1 MSRPSRRT
9 GPGHRTVA
17 GCDTWSGWWCKHAV
31 RSPDPAD
38 VTTGLASAACVQDAC
53 KRFST
58 KRRPADSPT
67 REDGADLREHHQPSS
82 EPTGHHRSGSPLNL
96 RVRGSSPWRRTMP
109 DLAFCTFWP
118 ICPRHVVDQSGQM
131 RARSE
136 QRSHASRQRS
146 EVCGCEVRRRP
157 RNIAPVLGTSPSTT
171 HRLSTS
177 RLRPPAAFPDR
188 VRGRWPTHPPPV
200 SRAHRPDHCDHQ
212 ARPRVPP
219 SVGT

>member
-1 MSRPSRRT
+1 MVWI
-9 GPGHRTVA
+9 VA
-17 GCDTWSGWWCKHAV
+17 QHAL
-31 RSPDPAD
+31 RSPRSLGRYDWLAPA
-38 VTTGLASAACVQDAC
+38 TCVQDAC

-58 KRRPADSPT
+58 GRGLADSPT
-67 REDGADLREHHQPSS
+67 RQEGADQREHHQPQSDNTS
-82 EPTGHHRSGSPLNL
+82 HHRSGSPLNL

-177 RLRPPAAFPDR
+177 RLRSAPSSPRSTTIEVGGSRRGGDDGQVYYL
-188 VRGRWPTHPPPV
+188 VR
-200 SRAHRPDHCDHQ
+200 C
-212 ARPRVPP
+212 
-219 SVGT
+219 